1 MRSRTAAT
9 EPHLLVKRITLAAL
23 SPASLP
29 SPFLLRR
36 PASLPCTPPPQ
47 TGLALNVDMAA
58 TAMLE
63 PLELVDYMWVQG

>member
-1 MRSRTAAT
+1 M
-9 EPHLLVKRITLAAL
+9 
-23 SPASLP
+23 
-29 SPFLLRR
+29 
-36 PASLPCTPPPQ
+36 PCTPSPQ